1 MRYFCLYEKILKKT
15 LSSKLFTY
23 FMIYTFILKGWNKRS
38 IPLNFGIPKS
48 GNRIA
53 KKNNGGKIYENIYKM
68 HQITDYSN
76 VIVGPLSGAQCL
88 RW

>member
-1 MRYFCLYEKILKKT
+1 MDELLLFIWRNEKNVTKQA
-15 LSSKLFTY
+15 TY

-38 IPLNFGIPKS
+38 ILLNFGIPKS
-48 GNRIA
+48 GIRIA
-53 KKNNGGKIYENIYKM
+53 KKNNWGKIYENIYKM